1 MKQKMLYVAPE
12 TEQTRLQFEEHFLD
26 GSITASRD
34 NYTMDAEEDWE
45 Y

>member
-1 MKQKMLYVAPE
+1 MKKRFYEAPE
-12 TEQTRLQFEEHFLD
+12 TERWEISLEEHFLD
-26 GSITASRD
+26 GSIQASRG